1 MSIKDYN
8 AAKSLNYPKELYSV
22 DMLKSGYISM
32 KEARA
37 EYMRLKSIARKRLER
52 LEQAGFGD
60 TEIYRANKGNY
71 PAQSKLSDAEFVY
84 KLSDLAKFIGSQT
97 STVTGERAY
106 IHKNVTQLQKH
117 GYTWVD
123 EKNFLE
129 FANFMDYYRTL
140 ELDKIY
146 SSEEIL
152 EILENK
158 DASQGIDALEKL
170 KNDFEKYKRTKKGSI
185 DSYIEDRADK
195 QIAKAKKAKRKKVS
209 K

>member
-37 EYMRLKSIARKRLER
+37 EYMRLKSIARKRLVR
-52 LEQAGFGD
+52 LEQAGFGE
-60 TEIYRANKGNY
+60 TEIYKANKGNY

-106 IHKNVTQLQKH
+106 IHKNVLKLHKH
-117 GYTWVD
+117 QYTWVT
-123 EKNFLE
+123 EENFLE
-129 FANFMDYYRTL
+129 FTDFMENYRTL

-146 SSEEIL
+146 SSEEVL

-158 DASQGIDALEKL
+158 DASEGMKELEKL
-170 KNDFEKYKRTKKGSI
+170 KKDFEKYKRTKKGSI
-185 DSYIEDRADK
+185 DSYIEERADK